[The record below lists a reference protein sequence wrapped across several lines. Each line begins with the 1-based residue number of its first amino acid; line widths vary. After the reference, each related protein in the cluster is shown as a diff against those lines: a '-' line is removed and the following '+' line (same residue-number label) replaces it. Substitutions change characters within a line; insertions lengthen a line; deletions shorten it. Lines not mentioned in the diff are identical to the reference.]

1 MTASSQPQE
10 MTSLR
15 GAEAQ
20 RIGRRFWYVTG
31 TLLLC
36 AFAVLI
42 IVSFVSAF
50 NDNAR
55 IDRLKSHGVSVVV
68 TVTNC
73 VGNIG
78 GSGSNGAGYTCNGSY
93 RVHGIRYQEIIGS
106 KTTLSTEGTKVR
118 GVADPNHPSTIE
130 LASAVAKSSSSASVY
145 VVPSVL
151 VLALVIIAIVILRRR
166 RTSRVRK
173 VMTQSASKPLAAQN

>member
-15 GAEAQ
+15 ALKHNASEGDFV
-20 RIGRRFWYVTG
+20 RHR

-68 TVTNC
+68 TVTNWW
-73 VGNIG
+73 
-78 GSGSNGAGYTCNGSY
+78 A
-93 RVHGIRYQEIIGS
+93 
-106 KTTLSTEGTKVR
+106 TLAAAAVTARAIPATARIASTASDIKRSLVR
-118 GVADPNHPSTIE
+118 KRHCQPREQSARCCRSESPSTIE

-151 VLALVIIAIVILRRR
+151 VLPSSSL
-166 RTSRVRK
+166 
-173 VMTQSASKPLAAQN
+173 QSLSFDAGARLECER